1 MQSRMGRRRRKDFHQ
16 GQIKCLVYDP
26 TVSPHYEV
34 FSIHPLSDQH
44 QLKSALSSSYP
55 LEMLPFVHSPVTG
68 CWEERLFVPEGEGG
82 RVVEAIAD
90 TRLFVPDED
99 RVAET
104 IADNKVYWREA
115 LYLPYQNGFLLRY
128 V

>member
-1 MQSRMGRRRRKDFHQ
+1 MQSRMGRRRKDFHQ

-34 FSIHPLSDQH
+34 FSIHPLRDQR
-44 QLKSALSSSYP
+44 QRKSALSSSYP
-55 LEMLPFVHSPVTG
+55 LEMLAFVYSSVTG
-68 CWEERLFVPEGEGG
+68 CWEERLLFVPEGEGG

-99 RVAET
+99 RVAEA
-104 IADNKVYWREA
+104 IADNKVYGREA
-115 LYLPYQNGFLLRY
+115 LYLEG
-128 V
+128 